1 MKTLAIV
8 IVILVVVVIPAVIVG
23 TLFVWA
29 AIRDGRYDRAVQRR
43 LGIRRRTRLGR

>member
-1 MKTLAIV
+1 VNTLAIILV
-8 IVILVVVVIPAVIVG
+8 VLVVVVIPAVIVG
-23 TLFVWA
+23 ALFIWA